1 MRLSPLPEAPLPGH
15 DLGNVL
21 LTIARSA
28 IAEELG
34 LPGQG
39 EASHAALGQPGATFV
54 TLKHA
59 GKLRG
64 CIGTIRPVRPLGV
77 DVRANAIAAAFGDRR
92 FPPLAVVE
100 FEELTVEVSLL
111 SADER
116 IDVVDED
123 DLVARLR
130 PGLDGLILEYG
141 LRRATFL
148 PQVWDALPDPRKFV
162 AALKRKAGFP
172 EDFWSPQMNVS
183 RYGVTKWTESEI
195 YLSDLRELQR

>member
-1 MRLSPLPEAPLPGH
+1 MAAR

-34 LPGQG
+34 LPGRG
-39 EASHAALGQPGATFV
+39 EASHMALGQSGATFV

-59 GKLRG
+59 GELRG
-64 CIGTIRPVRPLGV
+64 CVGSIRPVRPLGV
-77 DVRANAIAAAFGDRR
+77 DVRMNAIAAAFGDRR

-116 IDVVDED
+116 VDVVDED

-130 PGLDGLILEYG
+130 PRLDGLILEYG
-141 LRRATFL
+141 RQRATFL
-148 PQVWDALPDPRKFV
+148 PQVWDALPDPREFL
-162 AALKRKAGFP
+162 AALKRKAGLP
-172 EDFWSPQMNVS
+172 DDFWSPHMNVS
-183 RYGVTKWTESEI
+183 RYGVTKWTEGEF
-195 YLSDLRELQR
+195 DLRELQR

>member
-1 MRLSPLPEAPLPGH
+1 MAGRE
-15 DLGNVL
+15 LGNVL

-34 LPGQG
+34 LPGRG
-39 EASHAALGQPGATFV
+39 EASHMALGQSGATFV

-64 CIGTIRPVRPLGV
+64 CIGSIRPVRPLGA
-77 DVRANAIAAAFGDRR
+77 DVRANAIAAAFGDPR

-100 FEELTVEVSLL
+100 FEELAVEVSLL
-111 SADER
+111 TTDER

-123 DLVARLR
+123 ELVARLR
-130 PGLDGLILEYG
+130 PGLDGLIVEYG
-141 LRRATFL
+141 HRRATFL
-148 PQVWDALPDPRKFV
+148 PQVWDALPDPREFL
-162 AALKRKAGFP
+162 AALKRKAGLP

-183 RYGVTKWTESEI
+183 RYGVTKWLEREFDLSET
-195 YLSDLRELQR
+195 LR